1 MFVDQPTLNNVY
13 KAELC
18 RDVNKNISS
27 SLIFI
32 YLSSSTAVMLRMTNT
47 WPTSIPREA
56 FVKF

>member
-18 RDVNKNISS
+18 QDVNKNISS

-32 YLSSSTAVMLRMTNT
+32 YLPSSAAVTLRMTNT
-47 WPTSIPREA
+47 WPASIPREA